1 MVGFYTII
9 DTLKAEL
16 NSSPF
21 VNSVTEGSI
30 FNVDLAKQTIFP
42 LSHIMVNS
50 ATFEENVIRFNV
62 SIIAMDI
69 VDISKDETQD
79 VFRGNDN
86 EQDVLNTQLAV
97 LQRVYEVMRRGT
109 LYTELFQ
116 VDGNPSCE
124 PFTERFENLLAGWTM
139 TFDVLVPNE
148 MSICDNIPSPTV
160 SVYSQ
165 VVDFSEHPMN
175 SLIYQCDNIDI
186 EFSYG
191 TNQTNLT
198 DLVDMFNSTP
208 PVGANATFLDY
219 GICYDNGD
227 GRVRMEMYR
236 EVYDSFNCNGELGL
250 KVIYD

>member
-9 DTLKAEL
+9 DKLKTEL

-50 ATFEENVIRFNV
+50 ASFEENVIRFNV

-69 VDISKDETQD
+69 VDISKDETSD
-79 VFRGNDN
+79 VFVGNDN

-109 LYTELFQ
+109 LYTDLFQ
-116 VDGNPSCE
+116 IDGVPNFE

-139 TFDVLVPNE
+139 TFDVFVKNE
-148 MSICDNIPSPTV
+148 MSIC
-160 SVYSQ
+160 
-165 VVDFSEHPMN
+165 
-175 SLIYQCDNIDI
+175 
-186 EFSYG
+186 
-191 TNQTNLT
+191 
-198 DLVDMFNSTP
+198 
-208 PVGANATFLDY
+208 
-219 GICYDNGD
+219 
-227 GRVRMEMYR
+227 
-236 EVYDSFNCNGELGL
+236 
-250 KVIYD
+250 

>member
-9 DTLKAEL
+9 DKLKAEL

-50 ATFEENVIRFNV
+50 ASFEENVMRFNV

-69 VDISKDETQD
+69 VDVSKDEATD
-79 VFRGNDN
+79 VFVGNDN
-86 EQDVLNTQLAV
+86 EQDVLNTQLSV

-116 VDGNPSCE
+116 VDGSPNCE

-139 TFDVLVPNE
+139 TFDVLVPNQ
-148 MSICDNIPSPTV
+148 MSICDNVPSPTV
-160 SVYSQ
+160 SIYSQ
-165 VVDFSEHPMN
+165 VVDFSSHPMN
-175 SLIYQCDNIDI
+175 SLIYQCNNIDL

-191 TNQTNLT
+191 TNQSNLT
-198 DLVDMFNSTP
+198 DLVAMFNADP
-208 PVGANATFLDY
+208 PVQAQATFLDY

-227 GRVRMEMYR
+227 GRVRMEIYR
-236 EVYDSFNCNGELGL
+236 EVYDAFSCNGTMSL

>member
-9 DTLKAEL
+9 DKLKTEL

-50 ATFEENVIRFNV
+50 ASFEENVIRFNV

-69 VDISKDETQD
+69 VDISKDETSD
-79 VFRGNDN
+79 VFVGNDN

-116 VDGNPSCE
+116 VDGSPNCE

-148 MSICDNIPSPTV
+148 MSICDNVPTI

-165 VVDFSEHPMN
+165 VIDFDARPLSNSVRYRCNGSVVEVEYGQDQSTMVDFVLMLNTEN
-175 SLIYQCDNIDI
+175 Q
-186 EFSYG
+186 FSQYG
-191 TNQTNLT
+191 T
-198 DLVDMFNSTP
+198 
-208 PVGANATFLDY
+208 Y
-219 GICYDNGD
+219 YDNGD
-227 GRVRMEMYR
+227 GRIRCEML
-236 EVYDSFNCNGELGL
+236 ESTVNTLCPNGTLTMQ
-250 KVIYD
+250 IFRD